1 MCGSSDG
8 SAASTAASTPASATR
23 EPSSISRS
31 RTWRGSGGLA
41 EAVALA
47 PDGKILLGGDAYSG
61 SGAGPA
67 FVARLNSANGSFD
80 SSFGAGGQAFA
91 SIGASATAINGMALA
106 PNGQLVVGGAA
117 TGSVGGSRFLVARLN
132 GARGDYDPS
141 FGGWGRPSRAAWACP
156 AARRPRRLP
165 IQPDGKIVAV
175 GSAGDSVLVA
185 RVLGDPVGRSGA
197 HAPAPEPAPQLQ
209 THAGHSAISALAVSP
224 TVFKAASSGGEHRAQ
239 RGRRGGLLG
248 QRGSQGHVHHPQA
261 HPGAWCAVTAAGSR
275 SGTRGAVAARA
286 TSRSATSRTRIGRGR
301 TASASPAGSTAA
313 SCARA
318 ATAFSFRACSTPA
331 SVPRSRRASESS
343 AAEEGEPIHP
353 LGGCEG
359 GLSGSR
365 LPSR

>member
-1 MCGSSDG
+1 MWSSDG

-23 EPSSISRS
+23 EPSSTSRS
-31 RTWRGSGGLA
+31 RTWTGSGGLA

-67 FVARLNSANGSFD
+67 FVARLNSADGSFD

-117 TGSVGGSRFLVARLN
+117 TGSDGSSRFLVARLN

-141 FGGWGRPSRAAWACP
+141 FGAGGAFQSSLGLPGSSQAAAIADP
-156 AARRPRRLP
+156 ARRQDRGRGERRGQRAGRSRPRGSSWPIRGPRRLQSP
-165 IQPDGKIVAV
+165 RRSCRRTPD
-175 GSAGDSVLVA
+175 
-185 RVLGDPVGRSGA
+185 
-197 HAPAPEPAPQLQ
+197 
-209 THAGHSAISALAVSP
+209 HSAISALAVSP

-248 QRGSQGHVHHPQA
+248 QRGRQGHVHHPQA
-261 HPGAWCAVTAAGSR
+261 RPGAWCAVTAAGSR
-275 SGTRGAVAARA
+275 SGTREAVAARA

-318 ATAFSFRACSTPA
+318 ATACVPRACSTPA

-343 AAEEGEPIHP
+343 AADEGEPIHP

-359 GLSGSR
+359 GLPGSR